1 MRATCIIISDLKT
14 RQTGYSMGVTIRLE
28 SALADLVK
36 KMDRANERHWREP
49 RDERHSEEVPKPS
62 R

>member
-1 MRATCIIISDLKT
+1 
-14 RQTGYSMGVTIRLE
+14 MGVTFRLE

-36 KMDRANERHWREP
+36 KMEGANKRHWREP
-49 RDERHSEEVPKPS
+49 RDESILKKFPKPS

>member
-1 MRATCIIISDLKT
+1 
-14 RQTGYSMGVTIRLE
+14 MGVTFRLE

-36 KMDRANERHWREP
+36 KMELANERHWREP
-49 RDERHSEEVPKPS
+49 CDESILKKCPKPS